1 MMNMLKRW
9 IMMTTD
15 RVKKKVKECLFVGID
30 VISMLNE
37 LSQIEKESPSIS
49 YDDVLTDLKWTRN
62 ILRNRLY
69 DLQKED

>member
-1 MMNMLKRW
+1 MMSMLKRW

-15 RVKKKVKECLFVGID
+15 RVKKEVKECLFVGID

-62 ILRNRLY
+62 ILKNRLY